1 MPTDVPVPFRI
12 RLLDA
17 ADSFDAITAMLHRA
31 YKVHAD
37 RGMHFTAS
45 HQDVAVTRRRCAA
58 GECLVLDRG
67 DADRAVVA
75 TLTWRAGRA
84 DHECLWYR
92 RPGLAVFGQF
102 AVEPALQGLGLGRA
116 LLLDA
121 ERRAAA
127 AGFTEMACDT
137 AGPAADMIALYE
149 RWGYRLVDRVR
160 WTTVNYESVVL
171 AKPLRRDR
179 PSP

>member
-1 MPTDVPVPFRI
+1 MSRPTALPAPFRL

-17 ADSFDAITAMLHRA
+17 ADSMDAMTEMLHRA

-45 HQDVAVTRRRCAA
+45 WQDAAVTRRRCDA
-58 GECLVLDRG
+58 GETLVLDRG
-67 DADRAVVA
+67 DGDRGVVA
-75 TLTWRAGRA
+75 TVTWRAGRA
-84 DHECLWYR
+84 DHECTWYR
-92 RPGLAVFGQF
+92 RPGLAIFGQF

-116 LLLDA
+116 LLDEA

-127 AGFTEMACDT
+127 AGFTEMALDT

-149 RWGYRLVDRVR
+149 RWGYRLVDKVR
-160 WTTVNYESVVL
+160 WREVNYESVVL
-171 AKPLRRDR
+171 AKALSR
-179 PSP
+179 